1 MNVIGSVRTSPPIRS
16 RPLSATVAR
25 GLVYA
30 GIVLLAAFFVAPL
43 LWMVLSSFKT
53 GPDIASRPLEFD
65 VSAMSPAS
73 YGTMLANVPLLTG
86 FKNTLIVILFKG
98 GLNLL
103 FVPLAAFAFAKLRF
117 RGRNLLFGVVL
128 VTLMFPVMVLMIPL
142 LLEMGSLGWVDS
154 YQALILP
161 GAVSGFYIF
170 FMRQQMEGIPDE
182 LLDAA
187 RVDGCSVIQLY
198 WRIVVPLVRPA
209 MAALAILTF
218 LDVYNDFVWPVVVTQ
233 SIDMQTLQVMLS
245 YLYTQINNASPG
257 MAASNA
263 WGQILA
269 AATLATL
276 PLLIL
281 FVVLQRHFVRGLMA
295 GAIKG

>member
-1 MNVIGSVRTSPPIRS
+1 MTVISAARTARRRPRPI
-16 RPLSATVAR
+16 SATVAR
-25 GLVYA
+25 GLVYV
-30 GIVLLAAFFVAPL
+30 GLLLLAGFFVAPL
-43 LWMVLSSFKT
+43 LWMVLSSFKA
-53 GPDIASRPLEFD
+53 GPDIASRPLQFD
-65 VSAMSPAS
+65 VSAMSTAS
-73 YGTMLANVPLLTG
+73 YESMLNNVPLLTG
-86 FKNTLIVILFKG
+86 FRNTLIVVLFKG

-117 RGRNLLFGVVL
+117 RGRNVLFGIVL
-128 VTLMFPVMVLMIPL
+128 VTLMLPVLVLMIPL

-161 GAVSGFYIF
+161 GAIGGFFIF
-170 FMRQQMEGIPDE
+170 FMRQQIEGIPDE

-187 RVDGCSVIQLY
+187 RVDGCTALQLY

-209 MAALAILTF
+209 LAALAILTF
-218 LDVYNDFVWPVVVTQ
+218 LEIYNDFVWPVVVTQ

-257 MAASNA
+257 TAASNA

-269 AATLATL
+269 AATLATV
-276 PLLIL
+276 PLLVL
-281 FVVLQRHFVRGLMA
+281 FVALQRHFVRGLMA